1 MRPDS
6 WVLATAVLMQN
17 RNSFNLS
24 GVTASVSGIGSPN
37 PQITITMPSGAQ
49 VPSAIIPVTGLT
61 STGSEIYGGQNIS
74 HITMTPGR
82 LSRCRYDK
90 IRARLEIRAAVA
102 VWVTGNL
109 PGTSPR
115 SGKSAERDHL
125 VRVSHP
131 RLL

>member
-37 PQITITMPSGAQ
+37 PQITITMPSGTQ

-61 STGSEIYGGQNIS
+61 SIGSEIYGGQNIS
-74 HITMTPGR
+74 HITRTT
-82 LSRCRYDK
+82 
-90 IRARLEIRAAVA
+90 I
-102 VWVTGNL
+102 TL
-109 PGTSPR
+109 PLR
-115 SGKSAERDHL
+115 
-125 VRVSHP
+125 
-131 RLL
+131 